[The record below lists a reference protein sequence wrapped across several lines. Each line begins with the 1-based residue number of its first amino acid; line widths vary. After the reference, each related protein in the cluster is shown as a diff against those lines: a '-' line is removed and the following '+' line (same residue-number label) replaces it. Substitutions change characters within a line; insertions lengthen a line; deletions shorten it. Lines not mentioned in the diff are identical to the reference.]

1 MRTRQRGAA
10 LILFVTVLI
19 LGVAWYTVGAL
30 GKAPVATAERDAIT
44 GAALQKA
51 KQALLGYLAAEAART
66 DHDKPGR
73 LPCPESLASIGTANE
88 GQAASNCSNV
98 ATTVG
103 RLPWGTLGI
112 DQLRDGYG
120 EPLWLVISPGFR
132 GVLPTTA
139 INFATPA
146 QLTYNDVA
154 ANAVAVIIAP
164 GRPLN
169 TLADPAAL
177 PAWCPAK
184 VDQNSATRNT
194 APLAAANFIEC
205 GNATGSY
212 RNPGS
217 SQWSNDRALAITAAE
232 WADAIAPG
240 VADRLQR
247 QVAPAMQAYYDTTS
261 LGSWGLRFLPNAST
275 FTAAPPTTSTL
286 CGANDTFSGMPPS
299 ATVVAATCSTAWDS
313 ASVSGLGA
321 LLSLGGCAPW
331 PNFVSPTEIHCEF
344 TAILG
349 GLATPRITV
358 SAPRVG
364 YSFRYIDT
372 SMIMIEVN
380 GPALA
385 LPLLPPYPTAST
397 GNYSGSVNAANGRG
411 SFSFDVNF
419 PALSILESVRIRIPV
434 PADALLADARS
445 AWFVNNGWD
454 RFTYYAVSQAAS
466 HDPTGAVCTPGGTLT
481 NCLTA
486 NGLPASTP
494 ANDKRL
500 VLVLIGPRAL
510 TGQTQPS
517 TTEADYLEY
526 QNGNVGTTT
535 YETRTQG
542 ADFNDRL
549 AVCPFKYQDQS
560 GADVLVC
567 S

>member
-1 MRTRQRGAA
+1 MRNRQRGAA
-10 LILFVTVLI
+10 LILFATVLI
-19 LGVAWYTVGAL
+19 LGIAWYTVGAL

-51 KQALLGYLAAEAART
+51 KQALLGYVAQYAART

-73 LPCPESLASIGTANE
+73 LPCPEALASIGTANE
-88 GQAASNCSNV
+88 GQAQANCSNV
-98 ATTVG
+98 AATTG

-112 DQLRDGYG
+112 DKLVDGAG

-132 GVLPTTA
+132 GVMPTTA

-154 ANAVAVIIAP
+154 GSAVAVIIAP

-169 TLADPAAL
+169 TVGDPAAL

-184 VDQNSATRNT
+184 VSQNSAARNT

-212 RNPGS
+212 RNPGT
-217 SQWSNDRALAITAAE
+217 SQWSNDRAIAITAAE

-247 QVAPAMQAYYDTTS
+247 QAAPAMQNYYNATS
-261 LGSWGLRFLPNAST
+261 LASWGQRFFPNAST
-275 FTAAPPTTSTL
+275 FGAAPPATNDL
-286 CGANDTFSGMPPS
+286 CGNASVFSGMPPTIIS
-299 ATVVAATCSTAWDS
+299 ATSVATATCNTNWTG
-313 ASVSGLGA
+313 ASVSGLG
-321 LLSLGGCAPW
+321 LLLTLGGCSVNAARLSCNFLAIAPG
-331 PNFVSPTEIHCEF
+331 I
-344 TAILG
+344 
-349 GLATPRITV
+349 ATPRISVT
-358 SAPRVG
+358 APSVG
-364 YSFRYIDT
+364 YAFRWVDPAT
-372 SMIMIEVN
+372 VTIEVN
-380 GPALA
+380 GLGQN
-385 LPLLPPYPTAST
+385 TAAAT
-397 GNYSGSVNAANGRG
+397 YTGSVNPVTGAATLDMD
-411 SFSFDVNF
+411 FSFPPLLVG
-419 PALSILESVRIRIPV
+419 ATVEIRIPH
-434 PADALLADARS
+434 PTDALVADARS
-445 AWFVNNGWD
+445 AWYINNGWD
-454 RFTYYAVSQAAS
+454 RFTYYGLAQAAS
-466 HDPTGAVCTPGGTLT
+466 HDPAGTCNPGGTVT
-481 NCLTA
+481 GCLTA

-500 VLVLIGPRAL
+500 VLVLMGPRAV
-510 TGQTQPS
+510 TGQIQPS
-517 TTEADYLEY
+517 TTASDYLEY
-526 QNGNVGTTT
+526 ENGIANAI

>member
-1 MRTRQRGAA
+1 M
-10 LILFVTVLI
+10 
-19 LGVAWYTVGAL
+19 
-30 GKAPVATAERDAIT
+30 ATAERDALT

-51 KQALLGYLAAEAART
+51 RQALLGYLAAEAART

-132 GVLPTTA
+132 GVTPTTA

-154 ANAVAVIIAP
+154 ASAVAVIIAP

-169 TLADPAAL
+169 TVADPAAL
-177 PAWCPAK
+177 PARCPAK

-194 APLAAANFIEC
+194 APLVAANFIEC

-212 RNPGS
+212 RNPGT
-217 SQWSNDRALAITAAE
+217 SQWSNDRAVAITAAE

-247 QVAPAMQAYYDTTS
+247 QVAPAMQNYYNATS
-261 LGSWGLRFLPNAST
+261 LASWGQRFFPNAST
-275 FTAAPPTTSTL
+275 FTAAPPTARRCAARTTPSPA
-286 CGANDTFSGMPPS
+286 CRRARRWSRPP
-299 ATVVAATCSTAWDS
+299 AARPGRRQRVAAS
-313 ASVSGLGA
+313 AL

-331 PNFVSPTEIHCEF
+331 PNSSADRDSLRIHSDP
-344 TAILG
+344 G
-349 GLATPRITV
+349 RPRHRRASRV

-419 PALSILESVRIRIPV
+419 PALSILETVRIRIPV
-434 PADALLADARS
+434 PSDALLADARS

-466 HDPTGAVCTPGGTLT
+466 HDPTRCGVHARRHV
-481 NCLTA
+481 
-486 NGLPASTP
+486 
-494 ANDKRL
+494 
-500 VLVLIGPRAL
+500 
-510 TGQTQPS
+510 
-517 TTEADYLEY
+517 
-526 QNGNVGTTT
+526 
-535 YETRTQG
+535 
-542 ADFNDRL
+542 DRL
-549 AVCPFKYQDQS
+549 PDGERLAGVHACQRQAP
-560 GADVLVC
+560 GAGPDGTAAAWPR
-567 S
+567 